1 MEGPK
6 KQKPATGL
14 IENSMPAL
22 GSSSPILVAKELGRQ
37 QILFMVG
44 SGLKATNWFC
54 V

>member
-37 QILFMVG
+37 QIMVG